1 MKLLVHFYQ
10 HLLLVLLGLMLFA
23 TEKAAAG
30 ITYGKLTASTED
42 PASGYVILDSTLP
55 EKPARSTHG
64 KFETSTEDPASGYV
78 ILDSTLPEKPA
89 RSTHGNFEPSIED
102 LATEEGDG
110 NGNGKEAGYK
120 KLSADI
126 IPGGCAIID
135 STATEKAAVGIAHG
149 KLTPSTED
157 RPTEEGDGNGNGKEA
172 GYKKLPS
179 TEDLASDYVMLD
191 STSADTG
198 PDGLIYNKSLN
209 RARHR

>member
-30 ITYGKLTASTED
+30 ITYGKLTA
-42 PASGYVILDSTLP
+42 
-55 EKPARSTHG
+55 
-64 KFETSTEDPASGYV
+64 STEDPASGYV